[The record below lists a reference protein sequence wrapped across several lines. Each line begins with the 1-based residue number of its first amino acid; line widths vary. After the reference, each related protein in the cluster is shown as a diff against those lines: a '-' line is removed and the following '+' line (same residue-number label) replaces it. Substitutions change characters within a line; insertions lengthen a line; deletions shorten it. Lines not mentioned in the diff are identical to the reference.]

1 MNDAPVLLDDALH
14 PVAILENASFGWT
27 LQHNDLC
34 TAELRLP
41 CEDAANDL
49 CAKLPWVHL
58 QDGARDLGVYRI
70 TGMPASD
77 VLPGGTRSYTLEH
90 VLSLLLDDLIFGEM
104 VFDGIGIRDAIQQ
117 LMERQTVKRW
127 VLDVCDFEQTVALS
141 MSNISILE
149 GIRKLCEELDAYTW
163 ECDTSALPFR
173 LSIRK
178 ADAETKCGIHYG
190 RNLTGIQMQM
200 DTTELVTRLYL
211 IGGTG
216 KDGKTV
222 TVESLTA
229 DSVPYLDADT
239 IAQYGVRASI
249 YQNNALT
256 TPEELLARGQQ
267 VLAERNQPQIS
278 LTATAIDLYALTGYD
293 WDCFAPGKQVI
304 ISDDAHG
311 LRQTARI
318 VTVEKQDARG
328 DPGSI
333 VVTIASK
340 ASDTL
345 STTDGIVSKLQ
356 AIEAESAANGAACH
370 VARDEIRKAETSIQQ
385 NADEIQLKASKESVD
400 ALGQRMNTAESAI
413 EVQASGIGLLSGR
426 VTTVEDSVTTAQA
439 QIRVNNDSIGTLVTR
454 TDALAG
460 RTTKTE
466 SAIEQ
471 LSDSLVM
478 YVKKDDDIS
487 AMVELR
493 GDGVT
498 ISGGTITLT
507 GYVTTGELSAM
518 KADVSWLDGHSLACD
533 FLTTD
538 NAAIFDLYASKA
550 GAGSLTVDSSATVAS
565 LTVGGTAV
573 ASHTLKIG
581 ESSCTFF
588 APADATFELSD
599 MPGYD
604 DALDAAR
611 REGASSVYVQA
622 LEAYGESYYSASK
635 TVIADLDITLSNR
648 ETSQHSLSVDAS
660 GAYSAGYSAGS
671 SDVTIGEITCV
682 NLDTGRVRVV
692 VKASNGKTKQ
702 QVFVIS

>member
-49 CAKLPWVHL
+49 CVKLPWVHL
-58 QDGARDLGVYRI
+58 QDGVRDLGVYRI

-104 VFDGIGIRDAIQQ
+104 VFDGTSVRDAIQQ

-127 VLDVCDFEQTVALS
+127 TMDACDFEQTVALS

-173 LSIRK
+173 LSVRK
-178 ADAETKCGIHYG
+178 ADAESKCGIHYG

-200 DTTELVTRLYL
+200 DATELVTRLYL

-229 DSVPYLDADT
+229 DAVPYIDADT
-239 IAQYGVRASI
+239 ISQYGIRAAI

-278 LTATAIDLYALTGYD
+278 LTATAIDLYTLTGYD
-293 WDCFAPGKQVI
+293 WDCFTPGKQVI
-304 ISDDAHG
+304 ISDDAHS

-345 STTDGIVSKLQ
+345 SKTDGIVSKLQ

-370 VARDEIRKAETSIQQ
+370 VAHDEIRKAETSIKQ
-385 NADEIQLKASKESVD
+385 NADELQLKASKESVD

-426 VTTVEDSVTTAQA
+426 VTTVEDSVATAQA
-439 QIRVNNDSIGTLVTR
+439 QILVNNDSIGTLVTR
-454 TDALAG
+454 TDTLAG

-507 GYVTTGELSAM
+507 GYVTTGELDTIRAWATDFAGVTISGESVVAGYGDFDELV
-518 KADVSWLDGHSLACD
+518 AGQGLITTLD
-533 FLTTD
+533 
-538 NAAIFDLYASKA
+538 A
-550 GAGSLTVDSSATVAS
+550 GT
-565 LTVGGTAV
+565 LTVGKTACV
-573 ASHTLKIG
+573 LHTLTIG
-581 ESSCTFF
+581 TKTCSFF
-588 APADATFELSD
+588 APADATFDLSD

-635 TVIADLDITLSNR
+635 TITADLDITLSNKD
-648 ETSQHSLSVDAS
+648 TSQHLVSVDAS
-660 GAYSAGYSAGS
+660 SAYSAGYSAGS

-682 NLDTGRVRVV
+682 SLDTGRVRVV

>member
-1 MNDAPVLLDDALH
+1 MNDTPVLLDDALH

-58 QDGARDLGVYRI
+58 QDGVRDLGVYRI

-90 VLSLLLDDLIFGEM
+90 VLSLLLDELIFGEM
-104 VFDGIGIRDAIQQ
+104 VFDGISVRDAIQQ
-117 LMERQTVKRW
+117 LMAQQTVKRW
-127 VLDVCDFEQTVALS
+127 VLDACDFEQTVALS

-173 LSIRK
+173 LSVRK
-178 ADAETKCGIHYG
+178 ADAESKCGIHYG

-222 TVESLTA
+222 TVESLTTDA
-229 DSVPYLDADT
+229 MPYIDADT
-239 IAQYGVRASI
+239 ISQYGIRASI
-249 YQNNALT
+249 YQNNAFT

-293 WDCFAPGKQVI
+293 WDYFVPGKQVI

-340 ASDTL
+340 PSDTL

-356 AIEAESAANGAACH
+356 AIEDESAANGAACH
-370 VARDEIRKAETSIQQ
+370 VARDEIRNAETSIQQ

-426 VTTVEDSVTTAQA
+426 VTTVEDNVTTAQA

-507 GYVTTGELSAM
+507 GYVTADELSAM

-538 NAAIFDLYASKA
+538 NASIFDLYAAKA
-550 GAGSLTVDSSATVAS
+550 AAGSLTVHSSATVAS
-565 LTVGGTAV
+565 LTVGGTVV

-588 APADATFELSD
+588 APDDATFDLSD

-622 LEAYGESYYSASK
+622 LEAYGESYYSATK
-635 TVIADLDITLSNR
+635 TVMADLDITLSNK
-648 ETSQHSLSVDAS
+648 ETSQHSVSVDAS
-660 GAYSAGYSAGS
+660 SAYSAGYSAGS

-682 NLDTGRVRVV
+682 SLDTGRVRVV

>member
-1 MNDAPVLLDDALH
+1 MNDAPVLLDDALR
-14 PVAILENASFGWT
+14 PIAILENASFGWT

-58 QDGARDLGVYRI
+58 QDGVRDLGVYRI

-90 VLSLLLDDLIFGEM
+90 VLSLLLDELIFGEM
-104 VFDGIGIRDAIQQ
+104 VFDGVSVRDAIQQ
-117 LMERQTVKRW
+117 LMAQQTVKRW
-127 VLDVCDFEQTVALS
+127 VLDACDFEQTVALS

-173 LSIRK
+173 LSVRK
-178 ADAETKCGIHYG
+178 ADAESKCGIHYG

-229 DSVPYLDADT
+229 DAVPYIDADT
-239 IAQYGVRASI
+239 ISQYGIRASI
-249 YQNNALT
+249 YQNNAFT

-267 VLAERNQPQIS
+267 VLAERQRPQIS

-426 VTTVEDSVTTAQA
+426 VTTVEDNVTTAQA

-507 GYVTTGELSAM
+507 GYVTADELSAM
-518 KADVSWLDGHSLACD
+518 KADVSWLDGHSLSCD

-538 NAAIFDLYASKA
+538 NASIFDLYAAKA
-550 GAGSLTVDSSATVAS
+550 AAGSLTVHSSATVAS
-565 LTVGGTAV
+565 LTVGGTVV

-588 APADATFELSD
+588 APDDATFDLSD

-622 LEAYGESYYSASK
+622 LEAYGESYYSATK
-635 TVIADLDITLSNR
+635 TVMADLDITLSNK
-648 ETSQHSLSVDAS
+648 ETSQHSVSVDAS
-660 GAYSAGYSAGS
+660 SAYSAGYSAGS

-682 NLDTGRVRVV
+682 SLDTGRVRIV

>member
-370 VARDEIRKAETSIQQ
+370 VARDEIRNAETSIKQ

-400 ALGQRMNTAESAI
+400 ALGVRMNTAESAI
-413 EVQASGIGLLSGR
+413 EIQASGIGLLSGR
-426 VTTVEDSVTTAQA
+426 VTTVEDSVATAQA
-439 QIRVNNDSIGTLVTR
+439 QIRVNNASIGTLVTR

-622 LEAYGESYYSASK
+622 LEAYGESYYSATK
-635 TVIADLDITLSNR
+635 TVMAELDITLSNR
-648 ETSQHSLSVDAS
+648 ETSQHSVSVDAS
-660 GAYSAGYSAGS
+660 SAYSAGYSAGAS
-671 SDVTIGEITCV
+671 SVTIGEITCV
-682 NLDTGRVRVV
+682 NLDTGRVRVL
-692 VKASNGKTKQ
+692 VKASNGKMKQ

>member
-41 CEDAANDL
+41 CEDVANDL

-58 QDGARDLGVYRI
+58 QDGVRDLGVYRI

-104 VFDGIGIRDAIQQ
+104 VFDGIGVQEAIQQ
-117 LMERQTVKRW
+117 LMDRQTVKRW
-127 VLDVCDFEQTVALS
+127 VLDACDFEQTVVLS

-163 ECDTSALPFR
+163 ECDTSVLPFR

-178 ADAETKCGIHYG
+178 ADAESKCGIHYG

-211 IGGTG
+211 IGGAG

-229 DSVPYLDADT
+229 DAVPYIDADT
-239 IAQYGVRASI
+239 ISQYGIRAAI
-249 YQNNALT
+249 YQNNAFT
-256 TPEELLARGQQ
+256 TPEELLVRGQQ
-267 VLAERNQPQIS
+267 VLAERQQPQIS

-345 STTDGIVSKLQ
+345 SKTDGIVSKLQ

-370 VARDEIRKAETSIQQ
+370 VAHDEIRKAETSIKQ

-426 VTTVEDSVTTAQA
+426 VTTVEDSVATAQA
-439 QIRVNNDSIGTLVTR
+439 QILVNNDSIGTLVTR
-454 TDALAG
+454 TDALA
-460 RTTKTE
+460 R
-466 SAIEQ
+466 Q
-471 LSDSLVM
+471 
-478 YVKKDDDIS
+478 
-487 AMVELR
+487 R
-493 GDGVT
+493 R
-498 ISGGTITLT
+498 
-507 GYVTTGELSAM
+507 
-518 KADVSWLDGHSLACD
+518 KAP
-533 FLTTD
+533 
-538 NAAIFDLYASKA
+538 
-550 GAGSLTVDSSATVAS
+550 SSS
-565 LTVGGTAV
+565 
-573 ASHTLKIG
+573 
-581 ESSCTFF
+581 
-588 APADATFELSD
+588 
-599 MPGYD
+599 
-604 DALDAAR
+604 
-611 REGASSVYVQA
+611 
-622 LEAYGESYYSASK
+622 
-635 TVIADLDITLSNR
+635 
-648 ETSQHSLSVDAS
+648 
-660 GAYSAGYSAGS
+660 
-671 SDVTIGEITCV
+671 
-682 NLDTGRVRVV
+682 
-692 VKASNGKTKQ
+692 
-702 QVFVIS
+702 

>member
-1 MNDAPVLLDDALH
+1 MSDAPVLLDAALH
-14 PVAILENASFGWT
+14 PIAILENASFGWT

-90 VLSLLLDDLIFGEM
+90 VLSLLLDELIFGKM
-104 VFDGIGIRDAIQQ
+104 VFDGISVRDAIQQ
-117 LMERQTVKRW
+117 LMAQQTVQRW
-127 VLDVCDFEQTVALS
+127 VLDACDFEQTVALS

-173 LSIRK
+173 LSVRK
-178 ADAETKCGIHYG
+178 ADAESKCGIHYG

-318 VTVEKQDARG
+318 VTAEKQDARG

-426 VTTVEDSVTTAQA
+426 VTTVEDNVTTAQA

-478 YVKKDDDIS
+478 YVKKGDDIS

-622 LEAYGESYYSASK
+622 LEAYGESYYSATK
-635 TVIADLDITLSNR
+635 TVMAELDITLSNR
-648 ETSQHSLSVDAS
+648 ETSQHSVSVDAS
-660 GAYSAGYSAGS
+660 SAYSAGYSAGAS
-671 SDVTIGEITCV
+671 SVTIGEITCV